1 MGIFAFAKLGLG
13 LIKTK
18 FVPKT
23 IETGKKGEEEAIA
36 YLRSK
41 GYTILQV
48 NWRYK
53 KLEIDIIALE
63 GDFLVIIE
71 VKTRKNADFGEPE
84 VFVTRSKQ
92 KKIIRA
98 AHEFIKQNDLEQEAR
113 FDIIAVNNQTG
124 QIQHLK
130 RAYYPDML

>member
-1 MGIFAFAKLGLG
+1 LGCFAFAKLGLA

-23 IETGKKGEEEAIA
+23 LETGKKGEEQAIA
-36 YLRSK
+36 YLR
-41 GYTILQV
+41 GIGCTILHT

-53 KLEIDIIALE
+53 NLEIDIIALD
-63 GDFLVIIE
+63 GDFLAIIE

-84 VFVTRSKQ
+84 TFVNRAKQ

-98 AHEFIKQNDLEQEAR
+98 THEFIKQYEMEQEVR

>member
-1 MGIFAFAKLGLG
+1 
-13 LIKTK
+13 
-18 FVPKT
+18 VPKT
-23 IETGKKGEEEAIA
+23 LETGKKGEEQAIA
-36 YLRSK
+36 YLR
-41 GYTILQV
+41 GIGCTILHT

-53 KLEIDIIALE
+53 NLEIDIIALD
-63 GDFLVIIE
+63 GDFLAIIE

-84 VFVTRSKQ
+84 TFVNRAKQ

-98 AHEFIKQNDLEQEAR
+98 THEFIKQYEMEQEVR